1 MTETLFELFALYGVP
16 VVFATL
22 LVGAIGVP
30 LPSTLLLLSTGALL
44 AQGDIDATTV
54 FAAAATAAILGDQ
67 IGYQIGR
74 RAGVLL
80 ESRYGGNG
88 GIAANLAKA
97 RAFSRKWGGPGVFF
111 SRWLVSPV
119 GPWINITSGMAAYP
133 WARFTAW
140 GVAGEIVWV
149 ILFLGMGY
157 GFSRSIE
164 DLATLTSNLS
174 WLILGIAAT
183 AFLGYRVRKALN
195 EPARKS
201 KEPPEGGSSQAI

>member
-1 MTETLFELFALYGVP
+1 MTDALFELFALYGVP

-22 LVGAIGVP
+22 VFGAIGVP

-44 AQGDIDATTV
+44 AQGDIDAVTV
-54 FAAAATAAILGDQ
+54 FVTAAVAAILGDQ

-74 RAGVLL
+74 RAGSFV
-80 ESRYGGNG
+80 ETRYDGTTKIG
-88 GIAANLAKA
+88 ANLEKA

-140 GVAGEIVWV
+140 GVAGEVVWV
-149 ILFLGMGY
+149 TLFLGMGY
-157 GFSRSIE
+157 SFSRSIA
-164 DLATLTSNLS
+164 DLAALTSNLS
-174 WLILGIAAT
+174 WLIVGLAVTG
-183 AFLGYRVRKALN
+183 FLGYRVRKVLK
-195 EPARKS
+195 EPKGSRKT
-201 KEPPEGGSSQAI
+201 KEPPKGGSL

>member
-1 MTETLFELFALYGVP
+1 M
-16 VVFATL
+16 
-22 LVGAIGVP
+22 
-30 LPSTLLLLSTGALL
+30 
-44 AQGDIDATTV
+44 
-54 FAAAATAAILGDQ
+54 
-67 IGYQIGR
+67 
-74 RAGVLL
+74 
-80 ESRYGGNG
+80 
-88 GIAANLAKA
+88 
-97 RAFSRKWGGPGVFF
+97 FF

-157 GFSRSIE
+157 GFSRSIA
-164 DLATLTSNLS
+164 DLAALTSNLS
-174 WLILGIAAT
+174 WLILGVAAT

-201 KEPPEGGSSQAI
+201 KEPPEGGSS